1 MRNDKTFSSALA
13 AMLCA
18 ASLFTFAC
26 GRQAEEDRGAGLST
40 ASAEEEARATPETYP
55 APETPANPSNIELR
69 DERSVD
75 VPEEAVA
82 GADELDAHQR
92 ELDQREAELEARA
105 RKLRDLENRDREL
118 QAAEREISRRE
129 ARAAEKRPAQRPKP
143 ARPEPR
149 EDVDTEEVAAA
160 SGAGGTSRGAD
171 PEPEPAEEIAQDRED
186 SREEEREAAPR
197 AEPATVSA
205 GTVVAAEFLETLSS
219 ENSRVGDTFRARLTG
234 DVRQGGRV
242 VIPAG
247 SEVVGEVTEAVP
259 LRKVGGR
266 AKLAVRFTDLV
277 LPHGV
282 SVPIDASFVGQGK
295 SETGRDAATIGGAAA
310 GGAVLGRVI
319 NKKDRSRGAVIGAI
333 LGAAIGTAI
342 ASRTDGEEVN
352 IFEGSVLDLRFDA
365 PVEIP
370 ARR

>member
-26 GRQAEEDRGAGLST
+26 GPKAGEETR
-40 ASAEEEARATPETYP
+40 SAEETYP
-55 APETPANPSNIELR
+55 APETPANPSNLELR
-69 DERSVD
+69 EERAVN
-75 VPEEAVA
+75 VPEEQVA
-82 GADELDAHQR
+82 AADELDAHQR

-105 RKLRDLENRDREL
+105 RRLRDLESRDREL
-118 QAAEREISRRE
+118 QVAEREIERRE
-129 ARAAEKRPAQRPKP
+129 TQAAEKPANRPTGRPAP
-143 ARPEPR
+143 ARPEPER
-149 EDVDTEEVAAA
+149 DADTDEVAEAP
-160 SGAGGTSRGAD
+160 GAGGSSRGPDA
-171 PEPEPAEEIAQDRED
+171 EPEPAEAEEIAQ
-186 SREEEREAAPR
+186 SREEATEEREEAPR

-219 ENSRVGDTFRARLTG
+219 ESSRVGDTFRARLTG
-234 DVRQGGRV
+234 DVRQGGSV